1 MYVVYV
7 DVLFCI
13 NFIMDTIIF
22 WIVSMLVNQPIKVK
36 RMMVGGLLAAI
47 LYCMLIVVP
56 FLQYVPYSI
65 YSFFL
70 PVLPILYIFKPI
82 HIKQLVKYYLLSM
95 LVAALLGG
103 TTFSLWY
110 MLGNDSRVINELH
123 IFMLIGIGIMMGLAF
138 YISFYYIRRRFI
150 LPTFEYQLQF
160 IQKDRKVMVKA
171 LLDTGNCLY
180 TPITHRPVIVVE
192 YDVVKM
198 LFTKE
203 EQRVY
208 ERFLGKLVEVE
219 PFDDDMIKHLI
230 PFNSIGC
237 ESGMILGVEID
248 EMILEKM
255 PTQKHF
261 NKCIIGIA
269 QMPLFNDHSYKA
281 LLHPEYI
288 IGEVG

>member
-1 MYVVYV
+1 MYVVYM

-22 WIVSMLVNQPIKVK
+22 WIVSMLINQPVKVK
-36 RMMVGGLLAAI
+36 RMIAGGLFAAV

-65 YSFFL
+65 YSFFI
-70 PVLPILYIFKPI
+70 PVFPILYIFRPI
-82 HIKQLVKYYLLSM
+82 HIKQLFKYYLLSM

-110 MLGNDSRVINELH
+110 MLGYDSRAISELN
-123 IFMLIGIGIMMGLAF
+123 IFMLIGIGVTMGFTF
-138 YISFYYIRRRFI
+138 YTSFYYIRRRFI

-160 IQKDRKVMVKA
+160 IQKDRKVMLRA

-192 YDVVKM
+192 YDMVKG
-198 LFTKE
+198 LFTEE
-203 EQRVY
+203 EQKFF
-208 ERFLGKLVEVE
+208 ERFSDHLVELE
-219 PFDDDMIKHLI
+219 QLDDNIIKHLI

-255 PTQKHF
+255 STQRHF